1 MSTNQEAAI
10 DALFQKSFG
19 WGVTIAMVGH
29 TAVLISTDRFN
40 DEFPAH
46 VGNRLNIV
54 KGEVYLPFDWINECA
69 PTALFD
75 DEDNVVHLDSYG
87 RAERFYRIRRPR
99 CMSEARRFLRLWQR
113 ATGT

>member
-1 MSTNQEAAI
+1 M
-10 DALFQKSFG
+10 
-19 WGVTIAMVGH
+19 TIAMVGH
-29 TAVLISTDRFN
+29 TAVLISTDKFY
-40 DEFPAH
+40 DEYPVH
-46 VGNRLNIV
+46 VGNSMNIV

-75 DEDNVVHLDSYG
+75 DEDHVVHLNSYG